1 MIHIEYNVS
10 HLLVLRM
17 DRTMCA
23 HTLIEQTIE
32 KIEVNILKFIY
43 VYLNQQIYIHDNRR
57 RSMHTSAPNSSNS
70 GLVIHKLRMESIEAT
85 IAPPA

>member
-32 KIEVNILKFIY
+32 KIEVNILIY
-43 VYLNQQIYIHDNRR
+43 
-57 RSMHTSAPNSSNS
+57 TC
-70 GLVIHKLRMESIEAT
+70 T
-85 IAPPA
+85 